1 MAENLFFA
9 MTCIISTFSL
19 TIILFVYILRGITPF
34 GGESLLRNDLYHQY
48 APFLAEYR
56 NRILHGQSLFYSWN
70 TALGKD
76 FFVQTAYY
84 AASPLNLFSLLFPE
98 TALSEC
104 ISFLTALRLALC
116 SASFSHY
123 LRRRCDDPRQP
134 YCNTTI
140 ILFGM
145 LYGFCGF
152 LTFYYWNIMWLDTV
166 ILFPLTVLGLEKLVR
181 NGQPALY
188 YISLLFTILV
198 NFYLA
203 VIVCIFLAVYF
214 IILLLSEKNGGK
226 LQITGIFFLSQGF
239 PGCLPHFCCCP
250 YFWPCRKL
258 PSPDPLPRRASM
270 HIQILFSY

>member
-1 MAENLFFA
+1 MNAYDRKHRQGSYTPFYSFL
-9 MTCIISTFSL
+9 FSL

-123 LRRRCDDPRQP
+123 LRRRCD
-134 YCNTTI
+134 
-140 ILFGM
+140 
-145 LYGFCGF
+145 
-152 LTFYYWNIMWLDTV
+152 
-166 ILFPLTVLGLEKLVR
+166 
-181 NGQPALY
+181 AL
-188 YISLLFTILV
+188 
-198 NFYLA
+198 
-203 VIVCIFLAVYF
+203 
-214 IILLLSEKNGGK
+214 
-226 LQITGIFFLSQGF
+226 
-239 PGCLPHFCCCP
+239 
-250 YFWPCRKL
+250 R
-258 PSPDPLPRRASM
+258 
-270 HIQILFSY
+270 